1 VHARPR
7 FDAGRSRGV
16 LAVLAALLLIL
27 VAGSAFRVIGLDAG
41 RPFVYHPD
49 EGVVVKAAMGMVAT
63 GDPNPHTFL
72 YPSLLFDLMAALV
85 ALGHAIFGWPLTTD
99 QSWLFVTE
107 ALPEQFDA
115 YLAGRWLVA
124 AIGIATIAL
133 TFLAGRRL
141 GGPLSGLLA
150 ATVVAVAPVHVE
162 SSGAVT
168 TDVPVTFFG
177 VLVLLATI
185 RALAAP
191 HRRRWW
197 IVAAIAVG
205 LATSSKWNG
214 LALGI
219 VPTVA
224 YLASVRGPDRL
235 RQTVGSPT
243 PWLMLAAGI
252 IALVVTTPSIV
263 LAPGEVLDWLGRQS
277 AAYTTA
283 DSVVARGQTS
293 PNGIDV
299 SLADAVGGIGPIL
312 AAAGIAGVVGLF
324 ASRRSIEVA
333 MGLFIA
339 VYLAVLTV
347 PVLHFARNALPIVP
361 YVAIAVGLLPGRL
374 ARWRERRAGPPPS
387 GDGAGRFAV
396 VALATLVI
404 ALALIPALAD
414 DVATIRRSGAT
425 DTRSIAYDWMLEHL
439 PRNAIVAREQYTP
452 QIRQDQ
458 FRLRNHDGLY
468 QRDMAWYRAQ
478 RVRYVVA
485 SSDIDDRFVDNPATP
500 FRSAFYHEL
509 FSMPELFRVEAGE
522 QRPGPTIRIFDL
534 SAAARD

>member
-1 VHARPR
+1 VHARPWC
-7 FDAGRSRGV
+7 DAGRSRSV
-16 LAVLAALLLIL
+16 LAVRVALLLIL
-27 VAGSAFRVIGLDAG
+27 IVGSAFRVIGLDAG

-85 ALGHAIFGWPLTTD
+85 AIGHGLFGLPLTTD

-115 YLAGRWLVA
+115 YVAGRWLVA

-141 GGPLSGLLA
+141 GGRLAGLIA
-150 ATVVAVAPVHVE
+150 AAVVAVAPVHVE
-162 SSGAVT
+162 SSGTVT

-177 VLVLLATI
+177 VLVLLATL
-185 RALAAP
+185 RALEPP
-191 HRRRWW
+191 HLRRWW

-224 YLASVRGPDRL
+224 YLASMRGPHRF

-263 LAPGEVLDWLGRQS
+263 LAPGEVLDWLGRQT
-277 AAYTTA
+277 AAYSTVE
-283 DSVVARGQTS
+283 SVVARGQTS

-312 AAAGIAGVVGLF
+312 VAVGIFGVIGLF
-324 ASRRSIEVA
+324 GSRRSIEVA

-339 VYLAVLTV
+339 VYLAILTV

-361 YVAIAVGLLPGRL
+361 YVAIAFGLLPGRL
-374 ARWRERRAGPPPS
+374 ARWRARHATPPTS
-387 GDGAGRFAV
+387 GDGAGRFGV

-404 ALALIPALAD
+404 ALGLIPALAD
-414 DVATIRRSGAT
+414 DLATVRRSGAM

-452 QIRQDQ
+452 QVRPDR

-468 QRDMAWYRAQ
+468 QRDMAWYRQ
-478 RVRYVVA
+478 QGVRYLVA
-485 SSDIDDRFVDNPATP
+485 SEEIDRRYVDNPATP
-500 FRSAFYHEL
+500 SRSAFYHEL
-509 FSMPELFRVEAGE
+509 FSMPEVFRVEAGE

-534 SAAARD
+534 SAASRD